1 MKLAQTLG
9 WFRVKHGSMMCSN
22 KGSKRVL
29 IFMAS
34 DSGSVCVASAI
45 RVSRAH
51 GSRVEKSG
59 YTVRRVGAREHKPRC
74 LV

>member
-9 WFRVKHGSMMCSN
+9 GFRVKHGFMICSN

-29 IFMAS
+29 IFVAS
-34 DSGSVCVASAI
+34 DSGLVCVASAI

-51 GSRVEKSG
+51 AFRVEKSG
-59 YTVRRVGAREHKPRC
+59 GA
-74 LV
+74 LAMW